1 MVIWIT
7 GISGAGK
14 TTIANSIIKRYKHK
28 FPNLVNIDGDVI
40 RQMFGD
46 DLGYEEKDR
55 IRQIK
60 RIQKLCLFLENQNLI
75 VIVSALYS
83 NTELMDWNRKNFSE
97 YFEIYLKASVDL
109 VKERDPKG
117 IYEKFDKGEEK
128 NLVGLDIPWHEP
140 KKPNLVI
147 DMDKTKSFSD
157 VKKNIVKNLH
167 FLK

>member
-1 MVIWIT
+1 MT

-14 TTIANSIIKRYKHK
+14 TTIANSIIKSYKHK
-28 FPNLVNIDGDVI
+28 FPNLVNIDGDII
-40 RQMFGD
+40 RQMYED

-55 IRQIK
+55 IKQIK

>member
-1 MVIWIT
+1 MT

-14 TTIANSIIKRYKHK
+14 TTIANSIIKSYKHK
-28 FPNLVNIDGDVI
+28 FPNLVNIDGDII
-40 RQMFGD
+40 RQMYED

-97 YFEIYLKASVDL
+97 YFEIYLKISVDL

-117 IYEKFDKGEEK
+117 IYEKFSKGEEK